1 MNGISSTSNGI
12 RSGGRN
18 GLSSS
23 SSSTISTSNTSSVSG
38 IRIRRLTPA
47 HQVVK
52 NGDVLVERL
61 EILKEEEEGIHT
73 SSSSSSM
80 TSTKSTENPIGHHH
94 HVSQSLGS
102 KGTLKTTTNE
112 QEPSLY
118 PTPTCHKTMSFC
130 NLMTVISRYLLPL
143 RPWSFSASL
152 TPVALGA
159 VLSFKVTGSFN
170 LGVFVASCLTVLAVH
185 AAGNLSNTYYDYIR
199 GVEDGEITKYKRKDK
214 TTSTTNH
221 PDIGNLEDQRLNI
234 DELVHLGVVAYSIG
248 CVAFLVDVLLS
259 PARME
264 HLALIY
270 FVGLSGSFLYAGRW
284 FGLKYIGLG
293 DLIILIIFGPISL
306 LFSFLSQG
314 GFLHSGAVLYAIPLA
329 LNTEAI
335 FHSNNTRDMES
346 DKKAGALTIAILL
359 GGTLSHVLYA
369 LLLFVPYILFI
380 GFGLHYSSLFFL
392 PLITLPKAFEL
403 EKEFRRGDL
412 SRVPRHTGTLNLYF
426 GLFYVVACTFTDARM
441 LPFLG
446 R

>member
-18 GLSSS
+18 GFSSA
-23 SSSTISTSNTSSVSG
+23 SSSTISSSSSTSNTSSVSG
-38 IRIRRLTPA
+38 SRIRRLTPA

-73 SSSSSSM
+73 SSSSASM
-80 TSTKSTENPIGHHH
+80 TSTKSTENLIGHHH
-94 HVSQSLGS
+94 HHNINKSLGS
-102 KGTLKTTTNE
+102 KVTLKARTNE

-118 PTPTCHKTMSFC
+118 PTQTCHKTMSFC
-130 NLMTVISRYLLPL
+130 NLITVISRYLLPL

-199 GVEDGEITKYKRKDK
+199 GVEDGEITKYKRNDK
-214 TTSTTNH
+214 TKSTTNH
-221 PDIGNLEDQRLNI
+221 PDIGNLEDRRLNI

-264 HLALIY
+264 HLALTY

-306 LFSFLSQG
+306 LFSFMSQVM
-314 GFLHSGAVLYAIPLA
+314 SKP
-329 LNTEAI
+329 
-335 FHSNNTRDMES
+335 
-346 DKKAGALTIAILL
+346 
-359 GGTLSHVLYA
+359 
-369 LLLFVPYILFI
+369 LLFKMF
-380 GFGLHYSSLFFL
+380 
-392 PLITLPKAFEL
+392 
-403 EKEFRRGDL
+403 
-412 SRVPRHTGTLNLYF
+412 
-426 GLFYVVACTFTDARM
+426 
-441 LPFLG
+441 
-446 R
+446 